1 LTDRLQ
7 RKTDSLMNQG
17 RKVGWLFA
25 AMLAIVALLLAVAI
39 RNFVIPAGPLNAEA
53 VAEQLDL
60 TRSALSATETLETGA
75 ADADWEKLFQQMP
88 DDLSIALNR
97 ALNRA
102 LHVDSLTEATSNP
115 SLSTDDKQAARTALP
130 NAIDQT
136 RQAIIDYKNSGGDA
150 VTELWL
156 ATRTDLQESSL
167 LPTALAKSLR
177 QEIFNRLCD
186 AINSDLKSNPR
197 SAILGGLLFR
207 VMDESESP
215 ASGIPK
221 EILSRGAQSALS
233 LSDYQDENLYLAL
246 RAGRL
251 GIAAQLPESVEA
263 VKRTQTLSRAI
274 HPSLRATTQAIGKSP
289 DELAD
294 SISESIQSADWQ
306 AADNQ
311 MNLWFN
317 VLNSTDLVKTDR
329 RRATPHPLDRLD
341 FDILRRLAYEVAKDQ
356 PIEPGQSMLMF
367 DGTAIESDKDA
378 VVAIAVDIDIDLKP
392 EIVSVTEDG
401 RLSLWK
407 ESPDGQWSL
416 IDQIELGIPCNG
428 LLAADLFMVDAS
440 DPNRIQ
446 ASPGRDAN
454 NPLPPARHT
463 TMPTL
468 VAFGTEG
475 VRLVSVD
482 GRENTANQDRL
493 AVIEAETGLAD
504 LKKVNA
510 AVVGDLEGDGDLDI
524 VFATSDQGIRL
535 FINRGN
541 RTFFEV
547 EQNESMASLTTVSA
561 MAIADIDRDL
571 DLDIVTAEA
580 SNGRLGIIENL
591 LHLQFRFRHI
601 SEAPELFGA
610 SHVEVKDIDGNVSW
624 DIIATS
630 RGRIQ
635 IIFSHTPD
643 AGVWTVDRVEGWRCE
658 DGNYVLADFDNDSW
672 YELLSTR
679 NGKSTANRLLGS
691 AAELEIEGPN
701 GLTGKFQS
709 AIDFDLDGKL
719 DILSIVDGQCHVF
732 RNTTTPVGHF
742 TTVRLRGIDDN
753 NANSGRVNHYAIGSV
768 VELRFGPHYR
778 AQIITSPSTHF
789 GLGAYTSASSLRIIF
804 PNGLTQTVPQP
815 PVDTLIEEEQTLKG
829 SCPYLYAWDGK
840 QFAFVTDCLWAAPL
854 GLQVANGVVA
864 KDRPWEYLKVDGRFV
879 KPRDKKYELRIT
891 EELWEVAYFDH
902 VSLIAVD
909 HPADVDVWTNEKVGP
924 GEIAT
929 PVIHAFSPDDRLKLR
944 RGIDTQGRDV
954 TEDLQSIDGQYV
966 QGFDRRLRQ
975 GLCPPHW
982 VELDFGALPDRKTVD
997 GKDASVFLVMTGWI
1011 LPTDTS
1017 LNIQIDQNPE
1027 LGPIEFPSVWVPDA
1041 TEPSGWRKAIGY
1053 MGFPGGKTKTI
1064 VVDVSDAILDDDPR
1078 LRVYTSA
1085 QIYWDSAELVV
1096 RRSVPEVSTHELN
1109 LVSATLDY
1117 RGFSGKFRPSEQSP
1131 ETYDY
1136 STVSMSPKWPPLS
1149 GRFTQAGDCRS
1160 LLEAWDDA
1168 MVVMGSGD
1176 EMRLTFTVPDAE
1188 VPAGW
1193 TRDFILHCVGWDK
1206 DADLNTLTGQ
1216 SSEPLPFRAMTEYPP
1231 TSVQIED
1238 SERVESIN
1246 ASHLNRKQQY
1256 RAFWRRP

>member
-1 LTDRLQ
+1 
-7 RKTDSLMNQG
+7 MNQG

-25 AMLAIVALLLAVAI
+25 VALAIMAILLAVVI
-39 RNFVIPAGPLNAEA
+39 RKWLGPAGAPNSET
-53 VAEQLDL
+53 VAIQLDL
-60 TRSALSATETLETGA
+60 TRSALSATETLETGT
-75 ADADWEKLFQQMP
+75 ADADWETLFRQMP
-88 DDLSIALNR
+88 NDQSIALNR

-102 LHVDSLTEATSNP
+102 LHVDSLTEATGNP
-115 SLSTDDKQAARTALP
+115 SLSADDKQAARTALP
-130 NAIDQT
+130 NAINQS
-136 RQAIIDYKNSGGDA
+136 RQAAIDYKNTGGDA

-156 ATRTDLQESSL
+156 ATRTDLQEASL
-167 LPTALAKSLR
+167 LPTPLAKSLR
-177 QEIFNRLCD
+177 QEIFDRLCD
-186 AINSDLKSNPR
+186 AIDGDLKTNPR

-215 ASGIPK
+215 TTGIPA
-221 EILSRGAQSALS
+221 EMLARGARSALS
-233 LSDYQDENLYLAL
+233 LAEHQANNLYLAL
-246 RAGRL
+246 RAARL
-251 GIAAQLPESVEA
+251 GIAAQLPESVAA
-263 VKRTQTLSRAI
+263 VQRTQALSHAI
-274 HPSLRATTQAIGKSP
+274 HPSLRATTQAIGKTP
-289 DELAD
+289 NELAQG
-294 SISESIQSADWQ
+294 IAESIESADWQ
-306 AADNQ
+306 TADNQ

-329 RRATPHPLDRLD
+329 RHATPHPLDRLD
-341 FDILRRLAYEVAKDQ
+341 FDILRRLAFEVAKDQ

-367 DGTAIESDKDA
+367 EGTAIEADKDSL
-378 VVAIAVDIDIDLKP
+378 VAIAVDIDIDLKP

-407 ESPDGQWSL
+407 ESSDGQWSL
-416 IDQIELGIPCNG
+416 MDRIDLGMPCTG

-446 ASPGRDAN
+446 ASPGRDTDK
-454 NPLPPARHT
+454 PLPPARHT

-468 VAFGTEG
+468 VAFGAQG
-475 VRLVSVD
+475 VRLVSID
-482 GRENTANQDRL
+482 GREGTANQDRL
-493 AVIEAETGLAD
+493 TIIETETGLAD
-504 LKKVNA
+504 LKQVNA
-510 AVVGDLEGDGDLDI
+510 AVVGDLEGDGDLDL
-524 VFATSDQGIRL
+524 VFATADRGIRL

-547 EQNESMASLTTVSA
+547 EQNESMAALTTVTA

-580 SNGRLGIIENL
+580 SNGRIGIIENL
-591 LHLQFRFRHI
+591 LHLQFRFRPI
-601 SEAPELFGA
+601 SEAPELFG
-610 SHVEVKDIDGNVSW
+610 VNNIEVKDIDGNVSW
-624 DIIATS
+624 DIMATS
-630 RGRIQ
+630 FGRVQ
-635 IIFSHTPD
+635 VIFSHTPD
-643 AGVWTVDRVEGWRCE
+643 AGIWIVDRVEGWRCE

-672 YELLSTR
+672 YEMLSTR
-679 NGKSTANRLLGS
+679 KGKTIANRLLGS
-691 AAELEIEGPN
+691 AAELEIAGPS

-709 AIDFDLDGKL
+709 AVDFDLDGKL
-719 DILSIVDGQCHVF
+719 DVLSIVDGQCHVF
-732 RNTTTPVGHF
+732 RNTTSPVGHF
-742 TTVRLRGIDDN
+742 MTVRLRGIDDN
-753 NANSGRVNHYAIGSV
+753 NPNSGRVNHYAIGSV

-778 AQIITSPSTHF
+778 AQIITSPATHF
-789 GLGAYTSASSLRIIF
+789 GLGDYASASSLRIIF

-815 PVDTLIEEEQTLKG
+815 PIDTLIEEEQTLKG
-829 SCPYLYAWDGK
+829 SCPYLYAWDGN

-864 KDRPWEYLKVDGRFV
+864 KDRPWEYLKVDGRFI
-879 KPRDKKYELRIT
+879 KPRNGQYELRIT
-891 EELWEVAYFDH
+891 EELWEIAYFDH

-909 HPADVDVWTNEKVGP
+909 HPADVDIWTNEKVGP

-929 PVIHAFSPDDRLKLR
+929 PVIHAFSPEDRLKLR
-944 RGIDTQGRDV
+944 QAIDTQGRDV
-954 TEDLQSIDGQYV
+954 TDDLDSIDGRYV

-982 VELDFGALPDRKTVD
+982 VDLDFGPLPQRKTVD
-997 GKDASVFLVMTGWI
+997 GDDAAVFLVMTGWI
-1011 LPTDTS
+1011 FPTDTS
-1017 LNIQIDQNPE
+1017 LNIQIDQNPD

-1041 TEPSGWRKAIGY
+1041 GEPSGWRKAIGY

-1085 QIYWDSAELVV
+1085 QIYWDAAELVV
-1096 RRSVPEVSTHELN
+1096 RRTVPEVFTHEIKLA
-1109 LVSATLDY
+1109 SATLDY
-1117 RGFSGKFRPSEQSP
+1117 RGFSGKFRRSEQSP

-1136 STVSMSPKWPPLS
+1136 STVTTSPKWPPLR

-1188 VPAGW
+1188 VAAGW
-1193 TRDFILHCVGWDK
+1193 ERDFILHCVGWDK

-1231 TSVQIED
+1231 TSSQNEAID
-1238 SERVESIN
+1238 RVEAIN
-1246 ASHLNRKQQY
+1246 KSHLNRLQSY
-1256 RAFWRRP
+1256 REFWYRP